1 MEENMAAGNKV
12 MFVVNPLSGGG
23 RTNKQWQKV
32 ERLLRKKN
40 YCFDVQLTDRSM
52 HACQIT
58 SDALKNGYDH
68 IIAVGGDGTINEVV
82 NGFFQNADTIRHE
95 AALSVLSMGTGSD
108 FARVLPIS
116 AGPEYAEKLLND
128 CREKFCDVIKADFT
142 AWNDSPQTRYLI
154 NVADVGVGCETCIR
168 LNDKSKAMGG
178 FLAFLINFLGVV
190 FSFKSPEFNVE
201 VDGEL
206 FYTGKSS
213 LVAINNG
220 KYFGG
225 GVMIAP
231 LAQIDD
237 GRMDI
242 TLLKDA
248 NTLDFLLALPSAYK
262 GNHLTHPK
270 IMLTQG
276 RQVKISCPVKVGLEM
291 DGETPGMVDVNF
303 EVLPS
308 AIKLLI

>member
-1 MEENMAAGNKV
+1 MATGNKV

-32 ERLLRKKN
+32 ESMLRKKN
-40 YCFDVQLTDRSM
+40 YSFDVQITRGPM

-82 NGFFQNADTIRHE
+82 NGFFQNADAQKHE

-108 FARVLPIS
+108 FARILPIS
-116 AGPEYAEKLLND
+116 TGFEYAEKLLTD
-128 CREKFCDVIKADFT
+128 CEEEFCDVIRADFT
-142 AWNDSPQTRYLI
+142 AWDDSPQTRYLI

-168 LNDKSKAMGG
+168 LNDKSKVMGG
-178 FLAFLINFLGVV
+178 FSTFLINFLGVV
-190 FSFKSPEFNVE
+190 FSFRSPEFTVE

-206 FYTGKSS
+206 FYSGKSS

-248 NTLDFLLALPSAYK
+248 NTLDFLLSLPSAYK
-262 GNHLTHPK
+262 GKHLSHPK
-270 IMLTQG
+270 IMLKQG
-276 RQVKISCPVKVGLEM
+276 KQVKISSPVKVGLEM
-291 DGETPGMVDVNF
+291 DGETPGMVDVIF

>member
-1 MEENMAAGNKV
+1 MGEIMTAGNKV
-12 MFVVNPLSGGG
+12 IFVVNPLSGEG
-23 RTNKQWQKV
+23 RTSKQWQKV

-40 YCFDVQLTDRSM
+40 YCFDVQFTERSM

-58 SDALKNGYDH
+58 RDALQKGYNH

-82 NGFFQNADTIRHE
+82 NGFFQNADAINHA
-95 AALSVLSMGTGSD
+95 AALSVLPMGTGSD
-108 FARVLPIS
+108 FARVLSVPGG
-116 AGPEYAEKLLND
+116 AAYAEKLLID
-128 CREKFCDVIKADFT
+128 YREQPCDVIKAEFT
-142 AWNDSPQTRYLI
+142 AWDGSPLTRYFI

-168 LNDKSKAMGG
+168 VNKNSKVMGG
-178 FLAFLINFLGVV
+178 FLTFLIYFLGVI
-190 FSFKSPEFNVE
+190 FSFKSPELRIE

-206 FYTGKSS
+206 FFTGKSS

-231 LAQIDD
+231 HAQIDD
-237 GRMDI
+237 GRMDV

-248 NTLDFLLALPSAYK
+248 NTLDFLLALPSTYK

-270 IMLTQG
+270 ISLTQG
-276 RQVKISCPVKVGLEM
+276 RQVKISSPAKVGLEM
-291 DGETPGMVDVNF
+291 DGETPGTGDVVF
-303 EVLPS
+303 EVLPA